1 MIHFN
6 KKAIQKGFDMSN
18 LGQAVLITI
27 GLLFASLLVVGL
39 AMWGLYRFFSDAK
52 EGKTDKGEVGESN
65 LD

>member
-6 KKAIQKGFDMSN
+6 KKVIQKGFDMSH

-39 AMWGLYRFFSDAK
+39 AMWGLYRFFADKK
-52 EGKTDKGEVGESN
+52 EAEDSMN
-65 LD
+65 D